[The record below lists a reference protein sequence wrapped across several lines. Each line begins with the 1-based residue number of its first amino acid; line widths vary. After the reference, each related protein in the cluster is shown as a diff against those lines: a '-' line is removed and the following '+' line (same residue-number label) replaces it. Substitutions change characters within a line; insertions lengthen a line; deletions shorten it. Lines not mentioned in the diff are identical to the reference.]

1 MLWSGND
8 SLIGVAIA
16 DGQHPCP
23 AALADD
29 RPGLSVE
36 AAVRH
41 SLLDAG
47 FYNNMNPVTD
57 LKSLDNGG
65 AGRYSALS

>member
-8 SLIGVAIA
+8 DLIGVAIA
-16 DGQHPCP
+16 DGEHPCP
-23 AALADD
+23 AALADN
-29 RPGLSVE
+29 RSGFSVE
-36 AAVRH
+36 AAVWH

-47 FYNNMNPVTD
+47 FYNNVDPVTD

-65 AGRYSALS
+65 AWR

>member
-8 SLIGVAIA
+8 SFVGVAIA
-16 DGQHPCP
+16 YRDHPCP

-29 RPGLSVE
+29 RSGLSVK

-41 SLLDAG
+41 ALLDAG
-47 FYNNMNPVTD
+47 FHNYVYPVTN

-65 AGRYSALS
+65 AGR

>member
-8 SLIGVAIA
+8 GLIGVAIA
-16 DGQHPCP
+16 DGEHPCP

-29 RPGLSVE
+29 RSGLSVE
-36 AAVRH
+36 AAVWH
-41 SLLDAG
+41 SFLDAG
-47 FYNNMNPVTD
+47 FYDNVNPVAD

-65 AGRYSALS
+65 DGR